1 MDTLTPGGDARLLN
15 NLRHNLGPM
24 IHAALEDPDVVEI
37 MANPDGS
44 VWVERRGVIELA
56 GTIAPTMARIV
67 IGLVADS
74 LNLTATAATP
84 IVEGELP
91 GDGSRFEGLIPPVVA
106 APSFTIRKKAARVYT
121 LDDYVDGGIMPESVH
136 TALLEAI
143 NGRKNMLVIGGTGSG
158 KTTLVNGVI
167 AAIAA
172 LCPDDR
178 LVIIEDTAELRSQ
191 SSNTLLLRATPYVTI
206 QMLVR
211 ATMRLRPD
219 RILVG
224 EVRDG
229 TALDLLKAWNTGHP
243 GGVATIHANSVR
255 GGLRRLESLIGEA
268 SAMPMRDLIGE
279 AVDLALFVRR
289 APDIGRRITQ
299 AAWVHDF
306 DAAAHTYSL
315 EMIHNEEKASCALA
329 A

>member
-1 MDTLTPGGDARLLN
+1 MSETVNNKLLA
-15 NLRHNLGPM
+15 NLRHNLGPE
-24 IHAALEDPDVVEI
+24 INAALDDPDVVEI

-44 VWVERRGVIELA
+44 VWVERCGDVRLL
-56 GTIAPTMARIV
+56 GTIRPTAANIV
-67 IGLVADS
+67 IGLVASS
-74 LNLTATAATP
+74 LNVTATAATP

-91 GDGSRFEGLIPPVVA
+91 GDGSRFEGLVPPVVA
-106 APSFTIRKKAARVYT
+106 APSFTIRKKASRIYT
-121 LDDYVDGGIMPESVH
+121 LDDYVSAGIMPESVH

-143 NGRKNMLVIGGTGSG
+143 DGKKNILVIGGTGSG

-167 AAIAA
+167 DAIAT

-178 LVIIEDTAELRSQ
+178 LVIIEDTSELQSQ
-191 SSNTLLLRATPYVTI
+191 SPNTMLLRASPYVTI

-219 RILVG
+219 RVLVG

-255 GGLRRLESLIGEA
+255 GGLRRLESLIGEV
-268 SAMPMRDLIGE
+268 SAMPMQDLIGE

-289 APDIGRRITQ
+289 APDTGRRITQ

-306 DAAAHTYSL
+306 DAAAHKYTL
-315 EMIHNEEKASCALA
+315 ETIHDEEKVSCALA